1 MPVGQYVQNWLLS
14 ILLVSFIFA
23 THQRVPGMFKKSN
36 VGPLGA
42 ENDDSRLKIGLI
54 VAWGAQYLAQKY
66 IKSRVKN
73 LEFQPQTARILPMGC
88 TG

>member
-36 VGPLGA
+36 EGPLGA
-42 ENDDSRLKIGLI
+42 ENADSRLKIGLI
-54 VAWGAQYLAQKY
+54 VAPGAQYLAQKY

-73 LEFQPQTARILPMGC
+73 LEFQPQTTRVLPMGC